1 MKQYFALTI
10 LMTALLLSG
19 CGVQNEGLF
28 HHSLVEPFIFL
39 IQYFARFFGNSYGAG
54 IILVTLCVKILLM
67 PLMFYS
73 FKKQRMVQYKTK
85 QFKPETDH
93 INKNLREAAT
103 PEERQKYTQELMT
116 LYKRE
121 GINPVN
127 SGCLP
132 ILIQMPILMALYF
145 AISHNSEIA
154 KQSFLWFSL
163 GMPNILMGLFAAIL
177 YYLQVKISMR
187 YVSKEMKSQIKLMS
201 FLSPLMIL
209 IPSLTLPAAIPIYW
223 ATGAVVMIIQQYLS
237 NKYFD
242 YQEEELISE
251 K

>member
-1 MKQYFALTI
+1 MKKYFALTI
-10 LMTALLLSG
+10 IMIALLLSG

-28 HHSLVEPFIFL
+28 HQSLVEPFIFL
-39 IQYFARFFGNSYGAG
+39 IKYFAQFFGNSYGIG
-54 IILVTLCVKILLM
+54 IILVTLCVRILLM

-85 QFKPETDH
+85 KFKPETDC
-93 INKNLREAAT
+93 INKKLREATT
-103 PEERQKYTQELMT
+103 PEERQKYTQELMA

-132 ILIQMPILMALYF
+132 VLIQMPILMALYF
-145 AISHNSEIA
+145 AISHNSDIA

-163 GMPNILMGLFAAIL
+163 GTSNILMGIIAAAL
-177 YYLQVKISMR
+177 YYLQMKLSLRYISG
-187 YVSKEMKSQIKLMS
+187 EMKSQMKLMA
-201 FLSPLMIL
+201 FISPLMIL
-209 IPSLTLPAAIPIYW
+209 IPSLTLPAAMPVYW
-223 ATGAVVMIIQQYLS
+223 ATGAVTMIIQQYLS

-242 YQEEELISE
+242 YHEEELISN

>member
-1 MKQYFALTI
+1 MKKYFALTI
-10 LMTALLLSG
+10 IMIALLLSG

-28 HHSLVEPFIFL
+28 HQSLVEPFIFL
-39 IQYFARFFGNSYGAG
+39 IKYFAQFFGNSFGIG
-54 IILVTLCVKILLM
+54 IILVTLCVRILLM

-85 QFKPETDH
+85 KFKPETDR
-93 INKNLREAAT
+93 INKKLREATT
-103 PEERQKYTQELMT
+103 PEERQKYTQELMA

-127 SGCLP
+127 TGCLP
-132 ILIQMPILMALYF
+132 VLIQMPILMALYF
-145 AISHNSEIA
+145 AISHNSDIA

-163 GMPNILMGLFAAIL
+163 GTPNILMGIIAAVL
-177 YYLQVKISMR
+177 YYLQMKLSLRYISG
-187 YVSKEMKSQIKLMS
+187 EMKSQMKLMA
-201 FLSPLMIL
+201 FISPLMIL
-209 IPSLTLPAAIPIYW
+209 IPSLTLPAAMPVYW
-223 ATGAVVMIIQQYLS
+223 ATGAVIMIIQQYLS

-242 YQEEELISE
+242 YHEEELISN